1 MAAELADLEA
11 RKRAKYRQIRD
22 AEADRAA
29 GKLTEDDFQ
38 RLDRELRAEAIQI
51 LKRIDRLR
59 GPGSPDLHCR
69 DMATVLSVIEVIISV
84 ILIFVLLHS
93 GKDAGLSGAFGIGGG
108 GSFPVAVRWSS
119 FDPVDH
125 LLRGPLDAERDR
137 HPRF

>member
-1 MAAELADLEA
+1 MEFVLALVIVVLVAWFVTAPLRHRRPTDGDGPVAAELADLEA

-59 GPGSPDLHCR
+59 GPGS
-69 DMATVLSVIEVIISV
+69 A
-84 ILIFVLLHS
+84 
-93 GKDAGLSGAFGIGGG
+93 
-108 GSFPVAVRWSS
+108 
-119 FDPVDH
+119 
-125 LLRGPLDAERDR
+125 
-137 HPRF
+137 